1 MVNKLKEKFI
11 EDVEN
16 ISKELAKAS
25 NEELYE
31 AYRDLVI
38 LYKKKHSV
46 NHTKFIK
53 GYFKESREV
62 LFRRFNKQKHYL
74 NIIIGRTNEFI
85 ILFEVTDGTL
95 IKPVLVTS
103 EEELVEIYNK
113 YSNYNFS

>member
-1 MVNKLKEKFI
+1 MADKLKEKFI

-16 ISKELAKAS
+16 ISKELANAS

-38 LYKKKHSV
+38 LYMKKHSV

-62 LFRRFNKQKHYL
+62 LFRRL
-74 NIIIGRTNEFI
+74 
-85 ILFEVTDGTL
+85 
-95 IKPVLVTS
+95 
-103 EEELVEIYNK
+103 K
-113 YSNYNFS
+113 YGKNWKY